1 MEKGKRHCSDE
12 WTKKKKLCKARLVE
26 LVSYIDYSRVKPGL
40 EDWEIVFR
48 ACEVVS
54 KWKESKE
61 KKHYKIVVVCCLDV
75 AGVFFKLTSMGPKAE
90 KLDALIEVL

>member
-12 WTKKKKLCKARLVE
+12 WAKKKKLCKARPVE

-75 AGVFFKLTSMGPKAE
+75 AGVFFLTNVNGAKSRKVGCFN
-90 KLDALIEVL
+90 

>member
-1 MEKGKRHCSDE
+1 M
-12 WTKKKKLCKARLVE
+12 CKARPVE

-61 KKHYKIVVVCCLDV
+61 KMHYKIVVGCGLHV
-75 AGVFFKLTSMGPKAE
+75 AGVFFKLTSKAE
-90 KLDALIEVL
+90 KLDALIDLVL

>member
-12 WTKKKKLCKARLVE
+12 WTKKKKLCKARPVE

-61 KKHYKIVVVCCLDV
+61 KKALHNCGSLLPGC
-75 AGVFFKLTSMGPKAE
+75 GRCFF
-90 KLDALIEVL
+90 

>member
-12 WTKKKKLCKARLVE
+12 WTKKKKMCKARPVE
-26 LVSYIDYSRVKPGL
+26 LVSYINYSRVKPGL

-61 KKHYKIVVVCCLDV
+61 KKHYKIVLGCGLDV
-75 AGVFFKLTSMGPKAE
+75 AGVFFKLTSKAE